1 MKLLIQYLYEGEYE
15 PVLPLTTTSVSAAYY
30 TPVKRGKLSSNK
42 PNYSLSFPHTCHR
55 RNEYCDQSLVC
66 PHHYCDDHCNYAC
79 KGFTCQACTSPIP
92 TGSSPQLLT
101 HSKMYEIADKYEVVG
116 LKELAKEKFS
126 RSCNHFWNTSDFHV
140 AANHAFSTTPE
151 DDSGLR
157 DLVSQT
163 IAKHM
168 ELAQIFEIREL
179 LMQFNGLALGILD
192 VKSRELGWNMKS

>member
-1 MKLLIQYLYEGEYE
+1 
-15 PVLPLTTTSVSAAYY
+15 
-30 TPVKRGKLSSNK
+30 
-42 PNYSLSFPHTCHR
+42 
-55 RNEYCDQSLVC
+55 
-66 PHHYCDDHCNYAC
+66 
-79 KGFTCQACTSPIP
+79 
-92 TGSSPQLLT
+92 
-101 HSKMYEIADKYEVVG
+101 MYEIADKYEVVG